1 MDSGAFS
8 IESGDE
14 GNVAEDEERWM
25 PTTWRIDRTMPL
37 KIEMDKA
44 VFTRITPSTPS
55 EGAGRL
61 ESPIVTRILG
71 TK

>member
-1 MDSGAFS
+1 M
-8 IESGDE
+8 ESGED
-14 GNVAEDEERWM
+14 GNVGDERWM

-37 KIEMDKA
+37 KIDIDRA

-61 ESPIVTRILG
+61 DRPIRLFEI
-71 TK
+71 

>member
-1 MDSGAFS
+1 MDSEAFS
-8 IESGDE
+8 MESGED
-14 GNVAEDEERWM
+14 GNVGDERWM

-37 KIEMDKA
+37 KIDIDRA

-61 ESPIVTRILG
+61 DRPIRFLEI
-71 TK
+71 